1 VREPEQ
7 GEAKSCCAFPVERQH
22 RVRRGPEEQRLRVLR
37 PKPTCHVPGTLDRHR
52 SETPCTPRLS
62 CQTRNRSQKEGCDF
76 ERRPDQ
82 TGVLGPERVG
92 GAADEQG
99 GAVVERMRERG
110 GRLDPVDVELER
122 PEERR
127 GGGERMDCRAD
138 VVPEAWEC
146 QLGRAR
152 AAADAV
158 LRLEDEDR
166 APGLREGGR
175 GGEPVRAGADDDGV

>member
-1 VREPEQ
+1 V
-7 GEAKSCCAFPVERQH
+7 S
-22 RVRRGPEEQRLRVLR
+22 RGSEEQRLLVLR
-37 PKPTCHVPGTLDRHR
+37 PKPTCHVPGTLDGDRG
-52 SETPCTPRLS
+52 ETPCSPRLS
-62 CQTRNRSQKEGCDF
+62 CQARDGSQKEWCDF

-82 TGVLGPERVG
+82 TGVLGTERVG

-99 GAVVERMRERG
+99 GAVVERMRERR

-127 GGGERMDCRAD
+127 RGAERVDGRAD
-138 VVPEAWEC
+138 VVPKAGER

-166 APGLREGGR
+166 ASGLRQSDR

>member
-1 VREPEQ
+1 
-7 GEAKSCCAFPVERQH
+7 
-22 RVRRGPEEQRLRVLR
+22 VRRGPEEQRLIVLG
-37 PKPTCHVPGTLDRHR
+37 PKPTCHVPGTLDRDLG
-52 SETPCTPRLS
+52 ETPCSPRLS
-62 CQTRNRSQKEGCDF
+62 CQTRDRPQKEGCDF

-82 TGVLGPERVG
+82 PGVVGAERVG

-127 GGGERMDCRAD
+127 RDAERVDGRAD
-138 VVPEAWEC
+138 VVPEAGERE
-146 QLGRAR
+146 LGRAR

-166 APGLREGGR
+166 ASGLRESDR
-175 GGEPVRAGADDDGV
+175 GGKPVRAGADDDGV